1 MTTLTDTQLV
11 ILSSAAQR
19 EGYGVILP
27 KRLKGQ
33 AARNTVERLIS
44 RGLVEEVKA
53 EGELPV
59 WRHDDQGR
67 YGLRLTSAGLCAI
80 GIEPEV
86 EGTSERRSD
95 CEEPAPEHQ
104 PRKGRAGDRHRS
116 AAPRSGSKQALIF
129 GLLAREEGATLAE
142 ITAATG
148 WLPHTARAAL
158 TGLRQKGHALTSSK
172 ETGGARTYCIIAPPG
187 EAKAGA

>member
-1 MTTLTDTQLV
+1 MTKLTDTQLA

-19 EGYGVILP
+19 YDHGLVLP
-27 KRLKGQ
+27 ERLKGQ

-44 RGLVEEVKA
+44 RGLVEEVRA
-53 EGELPV
+53 TGDLSV

-67 YGLRLTSAGLCAI
+67 YGLRITRAGLVTI
-80 GIEPEV
+80 GLEPEL

-95 CEEPAPEHQ
+95 CEEPAQE
-104 PRKGRAGDRHRS
+104 RKARRGPAGDRHRS
-116 AAPRSGSKQALIF
+116 AAPGSGSKQALII
-129 GLLAREEGATLAE
+129 GLLSRDQGATLFD

-158 TGLRQKGHALTSSK
+158 TGLRQKGYALTSSK
-172 ETGGARTYCIIAPPG
+172 ETGGARAYCITAPPG
-187 EAKAGA
+187 DAEAGA